1 MHLAMQNLWQHPWRS
16 TLRGCVRLSFASAVV
31 ALQFAGQPL
40 RAANPDLSRPI
51 RFELEIGTF
60 DIPYGY
66 LEGRPPLSV
75 LDQPNRRYCTYP
87 EIDCFYL
94 IFAMPDGGFSE
105 QSATDSLIV
114 SRLLDGQID
123 LSVQPRFFVIA
134 GPILPMAYPLSSVV
148 PERQLQNIRAT
159 GVDLSQ
165 TPTTDGSPHQAF
177 ARTFQHNH
185 QSIYYSSFLTAGPD
199 RHHISYFIRCDH
211 ANAGPNPL
219 CDGTAALCAFS
230 ATFHFRF
237 QARYLDRV
245 QSIVTKVDELL
256 TSWKR

>member
-1 MHLAMQNLWQHPWRS
+1 MHLAMRHPWRS
-16 TLRGCVRLSFASAVV
+16 TLRGCLRLSFASAVV
-31 ALQFAGQPL
+31 GLLLTGQPL
-40 RAANPDLSRPI
+40 LAANPDLSRPI
-51 RFELEIGTF
+51 RFELDIGTF

-75 LDQPNRRYCTYP
+75 LDQPNRRYCSYP

-114 SRLLDGQID
+114 LRLADGQID
-123 LSVQPRFFVIA
+123 LSVKPRFFVIA
-134 GPILPMAYPLSSVV
+134 GPILPWSYTSLNHL

-159 GVDLSQ
+159 GVDLAQ
-165 TPTTDGSPHQAF
+165 APTTDGSPHQLF
-177 ARTFQHNH
+177 ARAYRHLH

-199 RHHISYFIRCDH
+199 QHHISYYIHCNDPGT
-211 ANAGPNPL
+211 APNPL
-219 CDGTAALCAFS
+219 CDGTAALYAFS
-230 ATFHFRF
+230 ATFYFRF
-237 QARYLDRV
+237 QARYLDQV

>member
-1 MHLAMQNLWQHPWRS
+1 MHLAMQRLWRS
-16 TLRGCVRLSFASAVV
+16 TLRERLRLSFAFAIA
-31 ALQFAGQPL
+31 ALLFAGQPL
-40 RAANPDLSRPI
+40 LAANPDLSHPI
-51 RFELEIGTF
+51 RFELDIGTF

-66 LEGRPPLSV
+66 LQGRPPLSV
-75 LDQPNRRYCTYP
+75 FDQPNRRTCAYP

-114 SRLLDGQID
+114 SRLVDGHID

-134 GPILPMAYPLSSVV
+134 GPILPWSYTSLNHL

-159 GVDLSQ
+159 GVDLSLA
-165 TPTTDGSPHQAF
+165 PTTDGSPHQLF
-177 ARTFQHNH
+177 ARAYQHLH

-199 RHHISYFIRCDH
+199 QHHISYFIQCNDPGT
-211 ANAGPNPL
+211 APNPL
-219 CDGTAALCAFS
+219 CTGTAALYAFS
-230 ATFHFRF
+230 ATFQFRF
-237 QARYLDRV
+237 QTRYLDQV
-245 QSIVTKVDELL
+245 QSIVTKADELL